1 MKLGELQDYVS
12 LNTIVERREL
22 EEKSEA
28 FFARV
33 MKPVEQVLEK
43 SGLSIEDIDQI
54 ELLGGGIRVPK
65 IQELLQQ
72 KLGKQ
77 ELGVH
82 LNGDEAMCFGAAFIA
97 SNQSASFKVRKVYLT
112 SHPTSSIYINISAA
126 NASKVE

>member
-1 MKLGELQDYVS
+1 VRDYPKVLKRLLKEVLKIKDVLSANRQVQVKLGELQDYVS

-28 FFARV
+28 FFTRV

-65 IQELLQQ
+65 IQELL
-72 KLGKQ
+72 
-77 ELGVH
+77 
-82 LNGDEAMCFGAAFIA
+82 
-97 SNQSASFKVRKVYLT
+97 
-112 SHPTSSIYINISAA
+112 
-126 NASKVE
+126 